1 MFFLP
6 ALLFVNAQHGDE
18 AVGFEHV
25 GASLAAAGRRDS
37 DLLQQPVAFPQ
48 VRAGMGLCALGR
60 VEARWRQAAGGLVWP
75 ICLLGS
81 QCLHGPHTFGHAP
94 AQGVVGKAG
103 ELFAGGGATQPRAGE
118 HVGELALRVVGEVL
132 RLTVAGFLGDKV
144 AVPVPCKS
152 FVFVHQQAVAC
163 PAAWRA
169 LWQVLAL
176 VTQHVEAGVGQAA
189 AHGLGPLVFF
199 ALTVGAFV
207 ALLRLL
213 ASALGACGIEQV
225 VRGVEGEALFAGV
238 TMARAGDAAQGV
250 VGVGA
255 GAPALVGQALQL
267 ACPVIAVLALDDGAG
282 RCCRGSDV

>member
-1 MFFLP
+1 M
-6 ALLFVNAQHGDE
+6 
-18 AVGFEHV
+18 
-25 GASLAAAGRRDS
+25 R
-37 DLLQQPVAFPQ
+37 
-48 VRAGMGLCALGR
+48 
-60 VEARWRQAAGGLVWP
+60 
-75 ICLLGS
+75 
-81 QCLHGPHTFGHAP
+81 
-94 AQGVVGKAG
+94 
-103 ELFAGGGATQPRAGE
+103 
-118 HVGELALRVVGEVL
+118 ELALCVVGEVL
-132 RLTVAGFLGDKV
+132 RFVAAGFLGDEV
-144 AVPVPCKS
+144 AMPVPGKA
-152 FVFVHQQAVAC
+152 FVFVYQQAVAC
-163 PAAWRA
+163 PAARWA
-169 LWQVLAL
+169 LRQVLAL
-176 VTQHVEAGVGQAA
+176 VAQHVEAGVGQAA
-189 AHGLGPLVFF
+189 AYGFGPFVFF

>member
-1 MFFLP
+1 ML
-6 ALLFVNAQHGDE
+6 
-18 AVGFEHV
+18 
-25 GASLAAAGRRDS
+25 S
-37 DLLQQPVAFPQ
+37 
-48 VRAGMGLCALGR
+48 
-60 VEARWRQAAGGLVWP
+60 
-75 ICLLGS
+75 
-81 QCLHGPHTFGHAP
+81 
-94 AQGVVGKAG
+94 
-103 ELFAGGGATQPRAGE
+103 GGGAIEPCAGE

-132 RLTVAGFLGDKV
+132 RLTVASFLGDKV
-144 AVPVPCKS
+144 AMPVPCKS

-176 VTQHVEAGVGQAA
+176 VAQHVEAGVGQAP

-225 VRGVEGEALFAGV
+225 VRGVEGEALFAVV
-238 TMARAGDAAQGV
+238 TVARCRDAAQGI

-255 GAPALVGQALQL
+255 GSPPFVAHALQL
-267 ACPVIAVLALDDGAG
+267 ACPVIAVLVLDDGAG

>member
-1 MFFLP
+1 MRLKR
-6 ALLFVNAQHGDE
+6 LSV
-18 AVGFEHV
+18 
-25 GASLAAAGRRDS
+25 
-37 DLLQQPVAFPQ
+37 
-48 VRAGMGLCALGR
+48 
-60 VEARWRQAAGGLVWP
+60 

-132 RLTVAGFLGDKV
+132 RLTVAGFLGDEV

-163 PAAWRA
+163 PAARRA

-176 VTQHVEAGVGQAA
+176 VAQHVEAGVGQAA
-189 AHGLGPLVFF
+189 AHCLGPFVFF
-199 ALTVGAFV
+199 ALAVGAFV

-225 VRGVEGEALFAGV
+225 VRGVEGEALFAVV
-238 TMARAGDAAQGV
+238 TVARCRDAAQGV

-255 GAPALVGQALQL
+255 CSPPFVAHAVQL

-282 RCCRGSDV
+282 CCRGSNV